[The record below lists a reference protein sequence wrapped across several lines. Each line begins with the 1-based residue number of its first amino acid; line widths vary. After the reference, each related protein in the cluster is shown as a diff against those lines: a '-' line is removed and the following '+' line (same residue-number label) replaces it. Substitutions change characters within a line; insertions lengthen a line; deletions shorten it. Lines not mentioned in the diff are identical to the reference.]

1 MTEPIITKELA
12 IFYLR
17 DKIWLVSHG
26 GVASQKLAEVLCI
39 KYSQSKIFKR
49 LIDKSVKNRVAHFP
63 YPLPK
68 GPNKAIYLYGDLFNS
83 IISQVGRHPANAA
96 KLHNDKN
103 YPRFYKLA
111 DLFQKGN
118 KNDPFGIANQFY
130 NFCSLRADYPI
141 MLVNYYY
148 LEKSIKEICRFIG
161 ADPKNITWEHK
172 PRKSIFEELPLPT
185 QQQLEHTYGT
195 TKRRMDDMPP
205 VVIIPPFREE
215 KMTKIAPTT
224 HETVLVKSWEYLLK
238 DSQQIIPEN
247 SSFEDVKIT
256 RVKMPSMIFSREQG
270 DWLFLNARACLPT
283 GTCDTSYIVAWKL
296 ERQSLSPIQKGE
308 LLEIKSPCDPSILK
322 TGPEDQRVIQVQ
334 SDIIIVFSMLD
345 ENAQRR
351 MHIYN
356 FTKRQIIKLK
366 VNEFELQKT
375 EKNWSPLVIDD
386 ELHFVYRLNPL
397 RILKCTDLETGICEI
412 VHDEDTSQEGVG
424 NSLHGGTE
432 FKLWRWPLY
441 VGFAHSHDP
450 WRPQLVVL
458 DVESFKVV
466 HAGSTFNVPQPKEVK
481 PWRGKSVQYPASI
494 NFTPS
499 QILLGIEYEDKHPAL
514 VSLPL
519 EVIERGISFSTRFE
533 QKFTSGYEGSKW
545 YQKPLYFSHKITRKT
560 ENRFRSYYINQKQKG
575 RGLIY
580 ATVLIPWQA
589 TKRFYES
596 QIVDNKNN
604 IKSKQK
610 KDK

>member
-17 DKIWLVSHG
+17 DKTWLVSHG
-26 GVASQKLAEVLCI
+26 GVASEKLCEILSI
-39 KYSQSKIFKR
+39 KYPESRFFKLTTQR
-49 LIDKSVKNRVAHFP
+49 SVRGCVAHFP
-63 YPLPK
+63 YPLPT
-68 GPNKAIYLYGDLFNS
+68 GPSKAIYLYGDLFNS
-83 IISQVGRHPANAA
+83 IISQVGRHPDNAA
-96 KLHNDKN
+96 KLYNNEN
-103 YPRFYKLA
+103 YSRFYQLKE
-111 DLFQKGN
+111 LFEKGY
-118 KNDPFGIANQFY
+118 KDDPFGVANQFY
-130 NFCSLRADYPI
+130 AFCSSQVNYPI
-141 MLVNYYY
+141 MLVNYSY
-148 LEKSIKEICRFIG
+148 LEESINEICSFLNIEN
-161 ADPKNITWEHK
+161 KQITWKTK
-172 PRKSIFEELPLPT
+172 PRKSNFKDLPLIT
-185 QQQLEHTYGT
+185 RKQLEYIYGK
-195 TKRRMDDMPP
+195 TKRRMDTMPP
-205 VVIIPPFREE
+205 VVIIPPVRKHIQENP
-215 KMTKIAPTT
+215 APKTS
-224 HETVLVKSWEYLLK
+224 EISLVESWNNLLNQSQEILNE
-238 DSQQIIPEN
+238 DSFFH
-247 SSFEDVKIT
+247 SASAKIT
-256 RVKMPSMIFSREQG
+256 RLKMPSLLLSQDKG
-270 DWLFLNARACLPT
+270 NWLFLNARSDSSE
-283 GTCDTSYIVAWKL
+283 GSCDQAYIVAWRL
-296 ERQSLSPIQKGE
+296 ERKNLSPLQKGE
-308 LLEIKSPCDPSILK
+308 LLKIKTPCESTFPK

-334 SDIIIVFSMLD
+334 SDIIIVFNMLD

-351 MHIYN
+351 MYIYN
-356 FTKRQIIKLK
+356 FTNRQITKLK

-375 EKNWSPLVIDD
+375 EKNWCPLVIDD

-412 VHDEDTSQEGVG
+412 VHDEDTSQEGIG
-424 NSLHGGTE
+424 NSPRGGTE

-481 PWRGKSVQYPASI
+481 PWRGRSVQYPASI

-499 QILLGIEYEDKHPAL
+499 QILLGTEYEDKHPAL

-560 ENRFRSYYINQKQKG
+560 ENRFRLYYINQKQKG

-580 ATVLIPWQA
+580 ATILIPWKA
-589 TKRFYES
+589 MKRFYETR
-596 QIVDNKNN
+596 
-604 IKSKQK
+604 
-610 KDK
+610 